1 MTIEQLNKCTGFSSN
16 QFLQPINDTL
26 EKYNINTPLRIA
38 HFLAQILTES
48 GNLTTFIENL
58 SYSTNALLKT
68 FPTHFNTT
76 TAPLFAFKPQQIANI
91 VYANRYGNGDSASG
105 DGWNYRGRGHNT
117 HNLLG
122 FMCFRVGSYWH
133 GLYLRYHSGA
143 QRLAGEKRKMG
154 RAGPSMGRT
163 GSSVGAT
170 KKRARGLVGRTR
182 PSNGTTR
189 HSACKPEHTTN
200 DTTLGIQYEL

>member
-38 HFLAQILTES
+38 HFISQILTES

-91 VYANRYGNGDSASG
+91 VYANRYGNGDRASG
-105 DGWNYRGRGHNT
+105 DGWNYRGRGSIQIT
-117 HNLLG
+117 FKSEYLAVMKDLNLNYPD
-122 FMCFRVGSYWH
+122 S
-133 GLYLRYHSGA
+133 
-143 QRLAGEKRKMG
+143 LATLPNAILS
-154 RAGPSMGRT
+154 AGWFWNRNKLNVLADQDDIVSI
-163 GSSVGAT
+163 T
-170 KKRARGLVGRTR
+170 KKINGGLNGLDTR
-182 PSNGTTR
+182 KIHLT
-189 HSACKPEHTTN
+189 ACKAA
-200 DTTLGIQYEL
+200 LM

>member
-38 HFLAQILTES
+38 HFISQILTES

-105 DGWNYRGRGHNT
+105 DGWNYRGRGAIQITFKANYLQVMKDL
-117 HNLLG
+117 NLNYPD
-122 FMCFRVGSYWH
+122 S
-133 GLYLRYHSGA
+133 
-143 QRLAGEKRKMG
+143 LATLPNAILS
-154 RAGPSMGRT
+154 AGWFWNRNKLNVLADQDDIVSI
-163 GSSVGAT
+163 T
-170 KKRARGLVGRTR
+170 KKINCGLNGLDTR
-182 PSNGTTR
+182 KIHLT
-189 HSACKPEHTTN
+189 ACKAA
-200 DTTLGIQYEL
+200 LM